1 MPPLK
6 LKTSHDRNPAS
17 IAGVQRKHLT
27 IKGQNLPC
35 AAGPRAA
42 APGASGFFSSPG
54 RNAAKRAQKFCGTA
68 TAFAFIKNAQ
78 P

>member
-42 APGASGFFSSPG
+42 APGEHGL
-54 RNAAKRAQKFCGTA
+54 
-68 TAFAFIKNAQ
+68 
-78 P
+78 